1 MSRIY
6 FNTNL
11 EFLRKRKGWT
21 QLQLADKLGVTDTV
35 IAHWEHGRRQPKTME
50 MVGKIAELFGV
61 GGDILFK
68 DLRLEQNP
76 KENELINNV
85 KLLSPEEQEKVL
97 TMIDLIKR

>member
-1 MSRIY
+1 MSKIY
-6 FNTNL
+6 FKTNL
-11 EFLRKRKGWT
+11 EFLRKSKGWT
-21 QLQLADKLGVTDTV
+21 QLDLANKLGVTIGV
-35 IAHWEHGRRQPKTME
+35 ISHWEKGIRQPKME
-50 MVGKIAELFGV
+50 MIGTIADLFGV
-61 GGDILFK
+61 GADLLFK

>member
-1 MSRIY
+1 MTKIY

-11 EFLRKRKGWT
+11 EYLRKRKGWT
-21 QLQLADKLGVTDTV
+21 QLQLAEKLGVRDTV
-35 IAHWEHGRRQPKTME
+35 IAHWEHGRRQPQTME

-61 GGDILFK
+61 GGEILFK
-68 DLRLEQNP
+68 DLRLEEKP

-85 KLLSPEEQEKVL
+85 KMLTPEEQEKVL

>member
-1 MSRIY
+1 MSKIY

-35 IAHWEHGRRQPKTME
+35 IAHWEHGRRQPRME

-61 GGDILFK
+61 GADIVFK
-68 DLRLEQNP
+68 DLRLEEKP

-85 KLLSPEEQEKVL
+85 KMLTPEEQEKVL
-97 TMIDLIKR
+97 AMIDLIKR